1 MVRVEK
7 ELESWGYSTARDQPF
22 RGTVVPIKHFQ
33 KDRRVQSLMIEINR
47 WLYLAEDYT
56 IDSERSEMLVKILRR
71 VGEMLEG
78 DWSVDRGVGIYFTST
93 FMF

>member
-7 ELESWGYSTARDQPF
+7 ELESCGYSTARDQPF
-22 RGTVVPIKHFQ
+22 SVNAVQIKHFQ
-33 KDRRVQSLMIEINR
+33 KDRRVQSLMIEIIR
-47 WLYLAEDYT
+47 WLHLAEDYSV
-56 IDSERSEMLVKILRR
+56 DSERSEMLVKILRR

-78 DWSVDRGVGIYFTST
+78 DWSVDRGVGIYFNSI

>member
-7 ELESWGYSTARDQPF
+7 ELESCGYSTARDQPF
-22 RGTVVPIKHFQ
+22 SRTVVPIKHFQ
-33 KDRRVQSLMIEINR
+33 KDRRVQSLMIEIIR
-47 WLYLAEDYT
+47 WLHLAEDYSV
-56 IDSERSEMLVKILRR
+56 DSERSEMLVKILRR

>member
-7 ELESWGYSTARDQPF
+7 ELESCGYSTARDQPF
-22 RGTVVPIKHFQ
+22 RGIVVPIKHFQ

-47 WLYLAEDYT
+47 WLYLAEDYSV
-56 IDSERSEMLVKILRR
+56 DSERSEMLVKILRR

-78 DWSVDRGVGIYFTST
+78 DWSVDRGVGIYFNST

>member
-1 MVRVEK
+1 VVRVEK
-7 ELESWGYSTARDQPF
+7 ELESSGYSTVRNQPF
-22 RGTVVPIKHFQ
+22 IGNVLQIKHFQ

-47 WLYLAEDYT
+47 WLHLAEDYSV
-56 IDSERSEMLVKILRR
+56 DSERSEMLVKILRR

-78 DWSVDRGVGIYFTST
+78 DWSVDRGVGIYFTSI

>member
-1 MVRVEK
+1 MIEK
-7 ELESWGYSTARDQPF
+7 EIESSGYSTARNHPF
-22 RGTVVPIKHFQ
+22 SGTVVPIKHFQ
-33 KDRRVQSLMIEINR
+33 KDRRVQSLMIEIIR
-47 WLYLAEDYT
+47 WLHLAEDYSV
-56 IDSERSEMLVKILRR
+56 DSERSEMLVKILRR